1 MTAVPGPDVESPGS
15 QGTTADPSDQP
26 VYRPRRVVHLVGHA
40 TPEVLSFL
48 APATLALARDG
59 VRQHILVMQL
69 DAGARRVSQ
78 WGLATQAVVEV
89 LAPEPRRMLRWH
101 RLAQA
106 LNRALASDRRAVLHL
121 HGYLPALLGSVA
133 LMVARRRTPTVYTP
147 HGSRALQSALPFG
160 ALLRA
165 VGRTSAASITNHAFE
180 SNRLAGQT
188 RTPVHM
194 AECPLPPALL
204 RVDRV
209 EGDRARVVAGALEQ
223 SAHGARDVARMA
235 VLLGGDGLDVQFE
248 WTGALDD
255 AARALLR
262 AVRIPNFGDPAAA
275 EPAMQTAADAGAPA
289 DGVQTDDGLS
299 RLASA
304 WVHLA
309 PAPVSH
315 FPVLLAQAMA
325 LGVPCVA
332 LDVPC
337 HRALIRHGETG
348 YLCQNPDDLLHWTA
362 ALLQSPAL
370 RAQIG
375 AAAREHAR
383 SRSDEAQFHR
393 ALTAAYA
400 AAVPGTGKRMGVVAQ
415 RPGWVADAGVLR

>member
-1 MTAVPGPDVESPGS
+1 MIAAPGPDAEQPGS
-15 QGTTADPSDQP
+15 HGTTADPSDPP
-26 VYRPRRVVHLVGHA
+26 VHRPRRVVHLVGHA

-78 WGLATQAVVEV
+78 WGLAAQAVVEV

-121 HGYLPALLGSVA
+121 HGYLPALLGSLT

-180 SNRLAGQT
+180 SNRLSGQT
-188 RTPVHM
+188 RTPVHL
-194 AECPLPPALL
+194 AESPLPPALL
-204 RVDRV
+204 HVK
-209 EGDRARVVAGALEQ
+209 RAESDLPVVVAGALEQ
-223 SAHGARDVARMA
+223 TAEGARQVTRMA
-235 VLLGGDGLDVQFE
+235 VLLGGDFLDLGFE
-248 WTGALDD
+248 WIGALDD
-255 AARALLR
+255 EARALLR
-262 AVRIPNFGDPAAA
+262 AVRIPNFGDPAIA
-275 EPAMQTAADAGAPA
+275 EPAARARDASFMVAEGEQTHEE
-289 DGVQTDDGLS
+289 LS
-299 RLASA
+299 RLAGA

-348 YLCQNPDDLLHWTA
+348 YLCQDKDEMLHWTA
-362 ALLQSPAL
+362 ALLRSTEL
-370 RAQIG
+370 RAKIG
-375 AAAREHAR
+375 TAAREHAR

-400 AAVPGTGKRMGVVAQ
+400 AAVPAAGKRSGGVAQ